1 MVVCVCLFTL
11 GQCLD
16 LRCLD
21 PDASET
27 DDAFDHDRGD

>member
-1 MVVCVCLFTL
+1 MWVGLCTL
-11 GQCLD
+11 CQCLD

-21 PDASET
+21 PDAAET